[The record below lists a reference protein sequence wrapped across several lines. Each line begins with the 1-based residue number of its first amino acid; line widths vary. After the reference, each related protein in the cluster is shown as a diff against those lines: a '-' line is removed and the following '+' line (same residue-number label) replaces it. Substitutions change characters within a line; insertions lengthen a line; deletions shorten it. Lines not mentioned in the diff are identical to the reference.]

1 MHPELQRRLGVDR
14 HAALLREQEFRH
26 RHVNAVSN
34 PDGQGRRPRRRLSRS
49 LGSALVAA
57 GVRLMD
63 GKLRDLDL
71 VEP

>member
-14 HAALLREQEFRH
+14 HAALLREQEFRR

-34 PDGQGRRPRRRLSRS
+34 PDGQGRRPRRRLRRS

-71 VEP
+71 VDP